1 MWEIVNNDHNR
12 HMLTG
17 LIKKSE
23 CSKWMVQSETMIHV
37 SFLFSFSAIS
47 MFCDSC
53 TPNWN
58 HIFHNLCFMQANP
71 TSCHILRL
79 FRLEFVVRTDS
90 D

>member
-37 SFLFSFSAIS
+37 SFLFSFSA
-47 MFCDSC
+47 FKYVLQFLH
-53 TPNWN
+53 PK
-58 HIFHNLCFMQANP
+58 
-71 TSCHILRL
+71 
-79 FRLEFVVRTDS
+79 LESHFP
-90 D
+90 